1 MNEESQNSADL
12 GQDPVMER
20 VLDTFYGFY
29 DSAGT
34 FISDAA
40 TSVGEFGRNFTG
52 DAVGELATDAGEIAS
67 SLGETATDVAARVG
81 AAVGDKIDTA
91 VTFATGLL
99 GG

>member
-1 MNEESQNSADL
+1 MNEESQNGDEIVH
-12 GQDPVMER
+12 DPVMER
-20 VLDTFYGFY
+20 VLDTFYGLY

-40 TSVGEFGRNFTG
+40 TSVGEIGRNFNG
-52 DAVGELATDAGEIAS
+52 DAVGELASDAGEIAS
-67 SLGETATDVAARVG
+67 SLGETATDVATRVG
-81 AAVGDKIDTA
+81 AAVGDKIDAA